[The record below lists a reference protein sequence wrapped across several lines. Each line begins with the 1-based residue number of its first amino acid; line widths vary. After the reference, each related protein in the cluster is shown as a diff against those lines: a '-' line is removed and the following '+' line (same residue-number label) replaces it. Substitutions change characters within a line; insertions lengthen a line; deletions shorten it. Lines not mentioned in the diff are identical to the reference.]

1 MATEFPSN
9 LAARLGSAAGSGV
22 SSALQS
28 GIDLLQQHKIN
39 QMASNAR
46 QQQAKQNAPLFE
58 ALLPDHLKHLAPII
72 AGNEKYGAKILEN
85 LGGNLFN
92 QKPTASIENK
102 IVTPPKE
109 DQPYQQQGGSL
120 EQLIQSAM
128 PQRQGVGELAQ
139 GGLIQK
145 LLGGGMQ
152 NLNQPM
158 GINEMVNKQ
167 ALEKL
172 GITPE
177 LVQQYKQIQ
186 NQQAQQQAQAQG
198 QTQPMQVSQQQG
210 QPLQP
215 NIQPKFPSD
224 NNQLWMN
231 PQDRRQAAQLNQQE
245 RLHTDKQYTKYAYKI
260 EEAGRPSRQ
269 AAQLVDDALELLD
282 TGKVVSG
289 LKGRLTPKELQSEEG
304 QALLSKLSKL
314 VLIQAQLGK
323 GVPSKLRLSLEE
335 LAKPAVWQQPKVI
348 RKLLN
353 DIKYD
358 PEVQRD
364 IYLDKAR
371 EQVEMQYGD
380 NLPKNFKPIIQ
391 ERANLLQKA
400 DKTFNVDRHSTKV
413 FLELPDAT
421 KYSGKRLIDEDLG
434 KTFKSNGKEWVEEK

>member
-39 QMASNAR
+39 QMASNAK
-46 QQQAKQNAPLFE
+46 QQQARQNAPLFE
-58 ALLPDHLKHLAPII
+58 ALLPEHLKHLAPII

-92 QKPTASIENK
+92 QRPTASVQNQEM
-102 IVTPPKE
+102 TPQRE
-109 DQPYQQQGGSL
+109 QQPYQQQGNGL

-128 PQRQGVGELAQ
+128 PPRQGVGQLAQ
-139 GGLIQK
+139 GGLVEK
-145 LLGGGMQ
+145 LLGGGQ
-152 NLNQPM
+152 RNLSQPM
-158 GINEMVNKQ
+158 DINGAVNQQ
-167 ALEKL
+167 ALERL
-172 GITPE
+172 GVTPE
-177 LVQQYKQIQ
+177 LIQQYKQMQ
-186 NQQAQQQAQAQG
+186 AQQAQQQSQQPQQAQ
-198 QTQPMQVSQQQG
+198 QPGQVSQQ

-215 NIQPKFPSD
+215 NIQPKFAED
-224 NNQLWMN
+224 NSQLWMN
-231 PQDRRQAAQLNQQE
+231 PQDRRQAAQLNQQQ
-245 RLHTDKQYTKYAYKI
+245 RLHTDKQYTKYAEKI
-260 EEAGRPSRQ
+260 EESGRPSRQ
-269 AAQLVDDALELLD
+269 AAKLVDEALELMD
-282 TGKVVSG
+282 TGKVISG
-289 LKGRLTPKELQSEEG
+289 IKGKYTPAFLQSEEG
-304 QALLSKLSKL
+304 QALMSKLNKL

-335 LAKPAVWQQPKVI
+335 LSKPAVWQQPKVI

-400 DKTFNVDRHSTKV
+400 DKTFETKLVLPTNVYHDGTPV
-413 FLELPDAT
+413 VN
-421 KYSGKRLIDEDLG
+421 GDEIKADG
-434 KTFKSNGKEWVEEK
+434 VNYIREGGRWRPI

>member
-92 QKPTASIENK
+92 QSPTSSVQNQEM
-102 IVTPPKE
+102 TLQRE
-109 DQPYQQQGGSL
+109 QQPYQQQGNGL
-120 EQLIQSAM
+120 QQLIQSSM
-128 PQRQGVGELAQ
+128 PQRQGVGQLAQ
-139 GGLIQK
+139 GGLIEK
-145 LLGGGMQ
+145 LLGGGMR
-152 NLNQPM
+152 NLSQPM
-158 GINEMVNKQ
+158 DINGAVNQQ
-167 ALEKL
+167 ALERL
-172 GITPE
+172 GVTPE
-177 LVQQYKQIQ
+177 LVQQYKQMQ
-186 NQQAQQQAQAQG
+186 AQQAQQQSQQPQQAQQPG
-198 QTQPMQVSQQQG
+198 QAPQ

-215 NIQPKFPSD
+215 NIQPKFAED
-224 NNQLWMN
+224 NSQLWMN
-231 PQDRRQAAQLNQQE
+231 PQDRRQAAQLNQQQ
-245 RLHTDKQYTKYAYKI
+245 RLHTDKQYTKYAEKI
-260 EEAGRPSRQ
+260 EESGRPSRQ
-269 AAQLVDDALELLD
+269 AAKLVDEALELMD
-282 TGKVVSG
+282 TGKVISG
-289 LKGRLTPKELQSEEG
+289 IKGKYTPAFLQSEEG
-304 QALLSKLSKL
+304 QALMSKLNKL

-335 LAKPAVWQQPKVI
+335 LSKPAVWQQPKVI

-400 DKTFNVDRHSTKV
+400 DKTFETKLVLPTNVYDDGTPV
-413 FLELPDAT
+413 VN
-421 KYSGKRLIDEDLG
+421 GDEIKADG
-434 KTFKSNGKEWVEEK
+434 VNYIREGGRWRPI